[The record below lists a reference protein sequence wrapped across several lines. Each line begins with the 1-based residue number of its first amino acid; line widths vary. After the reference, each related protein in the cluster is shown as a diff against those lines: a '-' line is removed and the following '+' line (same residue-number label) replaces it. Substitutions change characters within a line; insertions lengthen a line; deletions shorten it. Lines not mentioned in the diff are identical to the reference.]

1 MARPVTRSF
10 SSASVASF
18 KFGYPVCK
26 GSAPASPPVWVDQP
40 CSTSQANWLGME
52 PLDPCPWIRDE
63 LAVLPVAYRASSHYL
78 WSLAERRRTR
88 VPRVILWNRGN
99 WPFPKPRITWIPEP

>member
-18 KFGYPVCK
+18 KVGYQVCK

-40 CSTSQANWLGME
+40 CSTSQGRGWNAPGSGMNWQF
-52 PLDPCPWIRDE
+52 CQ
-63 LAVLPVAYRASSHYL
+63 S
-78 WSLAERRRTR
+78 RTAR
-88 VPRVILWNRGN
+88 VPITFGPLRSAGGLE
-99 WPFPKPRITWIPEP
+99 FPV